1 MKTYYINLDKPSQER
16 WTEVINDHK
25 QECLNIFNKIE
36 NEFMDSSLITTI
48 SKNLA
53 LTTVATYR
61 AFNSVM
67 YDEELTSIADLLG
80 ISVNKLILGQ
90 LIYEMFAMCTS
101 TVFQCQGKTL
111 HFRTMD
117 WGLPDLKK
125 VTVELIFVKN
135 KMQIFSAT
143 SWAGYVG
150 IMTAMV
156 PYKYT
161 VALNYRRSN
170 GTLFDNVSKALQLKW
185 PIGYLI
191 RYILENEYD
200 FDNTKKIFKEAE
212 LISPCYIT
220 LGHPNGQ
227 SCIIVRDP
235 NNCVTVIENNY
246 VCQTNI
252 DPNCCDSNKSIL
264 YSIARRNKVDEIIS
278 SKVTIWNTFD
288 DILKDMLVFPILNE
302 ETIYTAIMNL
312 TDNIHFSEI
321 V

>member
-1 MKTYYINLDKPSQER
+1 MKTYYIDLDLPPQQR

-25 QECLNIFNKIE
+25 QECLDIFNKIE
-36 NEFMDSSLITTI
+36 NEFMDSSVITTI

-53 LTTVATYR
+53 LSTIATYR

-67 YDEELTSIADLLG
+67 YDEELTSVANILG

-101 TVFQCQGKTL
+101 TVFKCRDKIL

-125 VTVELIFVKN
+125 VTVNLIFVKHRV
-135 KMQIFSAT
+135 QIFTAT

-150 IMTAMV
+150 IMTAMA
-156 PYKYT
+156 PGNYT
-161 VALNYRRSN
+161 VSLNYRRSN
-170 GTLFDNVSKALQLKW
+170 GTLIDNISKALQLKW

-191 RYILENEYD
+191 RYILENEYSFYD
-200 FDNTKKIFKEAE
+200 AKKIFKEAE

-220 LGHPNGQ
+220 LGHYTDQ
-227 SCIIVRDP
+227 TCIIVRDP
-235 NNCVTVIENNY
+235 YNCVSVIENSF

-252 DPNCCDSNKSIL
+252 DPGCNDSNKDIL
-264 YSIARRNKVDEIIS
+264 YSINRRNKINEIITQ
-278 SKVTIWNTFD
+278 KVHTWNTFD
-288 DILKDMLVFPILNE
+288 DILIDMLIHPILNE
-302 ETIYTAIMNL
+302 ETVYVTIMNL
-312 TDNIHFSEI
+312 TDNIHYSEI
-321 V
+321 I